1 MIKLNN
7 RADDLAARINAEEL
21 ENLYRAGLRQ
31 FREDLGADPIGP
43 GGWEI
48 PVLFNGESVDLAAAI
63 ESGYREIYRA
73 GILAG
78 IDSMRKQTDDD
89 LK

>member
-1 MIKLNN
+1 MIKLEN
-7 RADDLAARINAEEL
+7 RADDLSARINAEEL
-21 ENLYRAGLRQ
+21 TALYREGLKQ
-31 FREDLGADPIGP
+31 FREDLGAEPIGP

-48 PVLFNGESVDLAAAI
+48 PVLFNGESVDLAAATT
-63 ESGYREIYRA
+63 SGYRAIYRA

-78 IDSMRKQTDDD
+78 IDSMRKQNDDD